1 VIGTEEQL
9 NLLMKITSQRRRTEG
24 HFIIA
29 GFGDVGN
36 QVAET
41 LQSKN
46 ISYKII
52 DKNKIPGVSHVSGSS
67 TDEATLMEAKIM
79 DASTLIVTLNKDSE
93 SIYTTLIARKINP
106 HLKIISR
113 ANYERSIDKLYQ
125 AGTDYVLSLSVVGGQ
140 MLAKIIFGEE
150 DITLA
155 EGFKVFTCSVS
166 RLLAGKS
173 IEQTKIR
180 SRTGCTIVGIEH
192 GEEFI
197 PNPDPSTILHEG
209 STLTLIGTLDQI
221 QKFKCSL

>member
-1 VIGTEEQL
+1 
-9 NLLMKITSQRRRTEG
+9 MKITSGRQRREG
-24 HFIIA
+24 HFIIV

-36 QVAET
+36 RVAET
-41 LQSKN
+41 LKAKN

-52 DKNKIPGVSHVSGSS
+52 DKKKIPGINQVIGSS
-67 TDEATLMEAKIM
+67 TDENTLMEAKIM
-79 DASTLIVTLNKDSE
+79 DASTLIVTLNTDSE
-93 SIYTTLIARKINP
+93 NIYTTLIARKMNP

-125 AGTDYVLSLSVVGGQ
+125 AGADYVLSLSVVGGQ

-155 EGFKVFTCSVS
+155 EGFKVVRCPVNRS
-166 RLLAGKS
+166 LEGKS
-173 IEQTKIR
+173 IAQTKIR

-192 GEEFI
+192 DELFI

-209 STLTLIGTLDQI
+209 ANLTLIGTLDQI